1 MLESDEISSES
12 DRLPIELIE
21 RDLLINSDDTMLVCV
36 QEVNWLHQIELS
48 LHSTNEIDEPAAN
61 NTLGFIANT
70 CGFSCYGNQYGKAI
84 RLNTGL
90 SWQRQYLIIIIP
102 ENLSTL

>member
-36 QEVNWLHQIELS
+36 QEVN
-48 LHSTNEIDEPAAN
+48 
-61 NTLGFIANT
+61 
-70 CGFSCYGNQYGKAI
+70 
-84 RLNTGL
+84 
-90 SWQRQYLIIIIP
+90 
-102 ENLSTL
+102 

>member
-36 QEVNWLHQIELS
+36 QKVNWLHRVELS
-48 LHSTNEIDEPAAN
+48 LHSTNEIEMSLLLTIRSALLLTHVVLAAMEISMEKP
-61 NTLGFIANT
+61 LG
-70 CGFSCYGNQYGKAI
+70 
-84 RLNTGL
+84 
-90 SWQRQYLIIIIP
+90 
-102 ENLSTL
+102 